1 MHQECPQKSERPAP
15 LTCSATLMPEPT
27 PDMHSLLR
35 LFNEHA
41 VEYLVAT
48 VYPLVLFRLMP
59 LPPE

>member
-1 MHQECPQKSERPAP
+1 M
-15 LTCSATLMPEPT
+15 TCSATLMPEPT